1 MIDLEYELR
10 FSLASKTLRVHSIED
25 VSGSE
30 EVLTP
35 RRNAPKTV
43 FQFVDKLDTFPVKVP
58 LSRPFL
64 DINEI
69 EHELIYCEVT
79 IGNAIYAVEDYA
91 LSFPPPAEYDTFI
104 TTPGGSGS
112 AGGSGMT
119 AVSES
124 DRGGCAYNGSSSEVE
139 QDCLDEHCVR
149 ESYPAQVPALQNLNA
164 KDAYYVIRE
173 RSKIRPL
180 FRVKFEYDHTLE
192 SSDDKLCESC
202 YAECSVC
209 FCYAERAQLCAK
221 CDSQMHHNE
230 LTRRHQRHYFNEE
243 ATKFMLCALHL
254 QIVDFWCVECETP
267 VCTHCKIKGS
277 HSVLPDHSLIP
288 YKEAWS
294 LNLEKLRED
303 RSIDRYIEEL
313 EINLCEYQNSYED
326 FVERVNELKKII
338 REEYYSTISMIDQ
351 LQSKNY
357 KTICKRYLE
366 KRADLDKL
374 LRMKSFRPNNFL
386 SFFRAMR
393 EQRRGIKLDLSP
405 VEIVEP
411 INVTG
416 GFKVNAKEIS
426 KREGVRPRRKSSDF
440 YFESIE

>member
-1 MIDLEYELR
+1 
-10 FSLASKTLRVHSIED
+10 
-25 VSGSE
+25 
-30 EVLTP
+30 
-35 RRNAPKTV
+35 
-43 FQFVDKLDTFPVKVP
+43 
-58 LSRPFL
+58 
-64 DINEI
+64 
-69 EHELIYCEVT
+69 
-79 IGNAIYAVEDYA
+79 
-91 LSFPPPAEYDTFI
+91 
-104 TTPGGSGS
+104 
-112 AGGSGMT
+112 
-119 AVSES
+119 
-124 DRGGCAYNGSSSEVE
+124 
-139 QDCLDEHCVR
+139 
-149 ESYPAQVPALQNLNA
+149 
-164 KDAYYVIRE
+164 
-173 RSKIRPL
+173 
-180 FRVKFEYDHTLE
+180 
-192 SSDDKLCESC
+192 
-202 YAECSVC
+202 
-209 FCYAERAQLCAK
+209 
-221 CDSQMHHNE
+221 
-230 LTRRHQRHYFNEE
+230 
-243 ATKFMLCALHL
+243 MLCALHL